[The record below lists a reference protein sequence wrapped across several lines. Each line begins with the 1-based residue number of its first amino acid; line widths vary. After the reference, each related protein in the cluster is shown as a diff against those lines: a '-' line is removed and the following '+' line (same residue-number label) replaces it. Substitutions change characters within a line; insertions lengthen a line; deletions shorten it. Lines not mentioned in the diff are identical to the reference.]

1 MNHYWH
7 RIWLGVRRWHAKRRA
22 RRQPLAPPVA
32 ELLQRPTPSPAAK
45 FEDTEFLCLDI
56 ETTGL
61 NAASAEMLSVGWL
74 LIRNGRAELASAE
87 CHIVKPQGEVGDSAC
102 VHGLTDTAC
111 ENGRDCRDVM
121 ARIVSL
127 LPGRV
132 LVVHH
137 AGLDKVLLNRLCHKF
152 YGVPLLVPVVDTLEL
167 EHRRLRRRPEKRQSL
182 RLGALRAAY
191 GLPAYRAHDSLV
203 DAIATAELLLAMV
216 ARHGSKE
223 GVRLAEIIA

>member
-1 MNHYWH
+1 MNRH
-7 RIWLGVRRWHAKRRA
+7 WLWVRRWYTKRRA
-22 RRQPLAPPVA
+22 QGKSLAQPVA
-32 ELLQRPTPSPAAK
+32 ELLRHPPPAPAAK

-61 NAASAEMLSVGWL
+61 DAGSAEMISVGWL

-87 CHIVKPQGEVGDSAC
+87 THIVKPQGEVGDSAC
-102 VHGLTDTAC
+102 IHGLTDTAC
-111 ENGRDCRDVM
+111 ESGQDCRDVV
-121 ARIVSL
+121 ARILSL

-137 AGLDKVLLNRLCHKF
+137 AGLDKVLLDRLCREF

-167 EHRRLRRRPEKRQSL
+167 ERRRLKRRPEKRQSL

-191 GLPAYRAHDSLV
+191 GLPAYRAHDSLI

-216 ARHGSKE
+216 ARHGSAK
-223 GVRLAEIIA
+223 GVRLAEIIV

>member
-1 MNHYWH
+1 MNLH
-7 RIWLGVRRWHAKRRA
+7 WLKVRRWYAKRRA
-22 RRQPLAPPVA
+22 RRQPLASPIA
-32 ELLQRPTPSPAAK
+32 ELLQRPLPAPVTK

-61 NAASAEMLSVGWL
+61 DAASAEMLSVGWL

-87 CHIVKPQGEVGDSAC
+87 THIVKPQGEVGDSAC
-102 VHGLTDTAC
+102 IHGLTDTAC
-111 ENGRDCRDVM
+111 ESGRDCRDVV

-137 AGLDKVLLNRLCHKF
+137 AGLDKVLLDRLCHKF

-216 ARHGSKE
+216 ARHGSK
-223 GVRLAEIIA
+223 GDIRLAEIVV